1 MSATDAR
8 AEDPDDVET
17 KVEVAVLGPSF
28 GAIYQVD
35 VPGFVSPPFLD
46 QGPDVPWES
55 RLKVVVPID
64 AGTTLA
70 EVVDN
75 AAQHFG
81 ISSFSEDG
89 PLSVAETINGIGFWK
104 PADDQSGAHP
114 DMPLLHLGVNEN
126 GVAVWGDASEIR
138 MRTGPARHR
147 PGPQLTK
154 PPSPTKGVPHDGHD
168 RKVSGRRSDPSV
180 HD

>member
-126 GVAVWGDASEIR
+126 GVAVWATQARSGCGQDLPA
-138 MRTGPARHR
+138 TGPDRSSPKH
-147 PGPQLTK
+147 P
-154 PPSPTKGVPHDGHD
+154 PTKEDPHGC
-168 RKVSGRRSDPSV
+168 RKVSGRHSDPSV
-180 HD
+180 HDRVP